1 MTARVDV
8 LLFRGHPEVVVHRAR
23 LKVLGEGRWIASAL
37 CFAFGLSVLGAGC
50 DAAKRAVATNRSAS
64 SRQALRVC
72 VDRWNQGN
80 MLRWRSMS
88 VRISIRGL
96 YARERSVLS
105 EPNPAQ
111 RRCTLS
117 LAARPGQNTWI
128 CIIDDADGYE
138 CPLVTSDGMPPLR
151 NTNGMT
157 DGRGVLKLDVPLAG
171 THAAPPLAWQRR
183 YPHVDGF
190 ILPWTRA
197 AKLRQGLSFDR
208 TGEARHYRGH
218 CFLGSQQTVTK
229 AALRCVSDVQ
239 FDPCF
244 APSGDRNHLGTVVA
258 CAYPGGTRFS
268 RFVIVRRL

>member
-1 MTARVDV
+1 VV
-8 LLFRGHPEVVVHRAR
+8 LFRGHPEVVARRAQGR
-23 LKVLGEGRWIASAL
+23 SLGESRWISSAL

-50 DAAKRAVATNRSAS
+50 DWAKRAAATNRSVS
-64 SRQALRVC
+64 PRQALRVC

-96 YARERSVLS
+96 SARERSVLS
-105 EPNPAQ
+105 EPNPTQ

-117 LAARPGQNTWI
+117 LAPRPGENTWI
-128 CIIDDADGYE
+128 CIIDDAGGYE

-151 NTNGMT
+151 NNNGMT
-157 DGRGVLKLDVPLAG
+157 DRRGVLKLDVPLAG
-171 THAAPPLAWQRR
+171 THAAPPLDWQRR

-197 AKLRQGLSFDR
+197 GRLRQGLSFER
-208 TGEARHYRGH
+208 VGEARHHRGD
-218 CFLGSQQTVTK
+218 CFRGSQQTVAR

-244 APSGDRNHLGTVVA
+244 APAGDWNHLGAVVA
-258 CAYPGGTRFS
+258 CAYPGGTGFS
-268 RFVIVRRL
+268 RFLIVRRS

>member
-138 CPLVTSDGMPPLR
+138 CPLV
-151 NTNGMT
+151 
-157 DGRGVLKLDVPLAG
+157 LKLDVPLAG